1 MPDRFWLKDTIR
13 RAVIVRGEL
22 CGAFDG
28 DSLYLLLPGPPL
40 CISTQTPLIHHAGR
54 RSCPTV
60 GAFVHHSTIFS
71 DFIAK
76 RKSLT
81 YIGHKCT
88 HHYSAFTRQV
98 VPQPFDSVGHCSPIE
113 GNCIIEHFATFSLTI
128 NWRQG
133 TIR

>member
-1 MPDRFWLKDTIR
+1 MIQVTADFKINAQRNQVVAANCSNAGPFWLKDTIR

-60 GAFVHHSTIFS
+60 GAFVHHSTIIQRFY
-71 DFIAK
+71 
-76 RKSLT
+76 RKTQIFNLYWAQVYASLQ
-81 YIGHKCT
+81 C
-88 HHYSAFTRQV
+88 FQV
-98 VPQPFDSVGHCSPIE
+98 PSCAS
-113 GNCIIEHFATFSLTI
+113 TI
-128 NWRQG
+128 
-133 TIR
+133 